1 MKSDSAKMKVIK
13 EVAEIYCERR
23 GDGPL
28 LLLITGAME
37 DAGFYSSTAEIL
49 AENSPLCLMIGDV
62 TLAALGIEA
71 LI

>member
-13 EVAEIYCERR
+13 ERAEIYCERL
-23 GDGPL
+23 GNGPL

-49 AENSPLCLMIGDV
+49 AEKFTMQVLLSLKG
-62 TLAALGIEA
+62 
-71 LI
+71 

>member
-13 EVAEIYCERR
+13 ERAEIYCERR
-23 GDGPL
+23 GDRPL

-49 AENSPLCLMIGDV
+49 AEKFTMQVLLSLKG
-62 TLAALGIEA
+62 
-71 LI
+71 